1 MAQQRPLQIVA
12 TMLLFFGSVQPQ
24 RWSRQ
29 VQSTDFTGVLSDWVP
44 VQFPGQQQSSD
55 RQAGARVLT
64 FPTPNNQQSNQVQHS
79 QQQTNQQ
86 HQHQHQQQSSYVPQQ
101 FFHQQQPQK
110 INFNGAGE
118 PFQLFPPNQ
127 QRYQLQQ
134 QSPAVQYQMVPPA
147 KHMIG
152 ATPHL
157 FGQQQ
162 QHQQQPPPQSPQN
175 LPQFHYTQ
183 LQPSPSAFPP
193 HQQQQSHHAHHQPQP
208 QFIQERPQQ
217 LPQQVH
223 ALQLSP
229 AEINQQYQFPQYI
242 EHEPQVQTQPQQIQ
256 HVIQQQYEVPQS
268 PAFVQKN
275 TVNSRPST
283 QPLIQ
288 RAPQLYGQEPEPI
301 IRNNQQPLNQVS
313 DQEEEVQLLYVPLE
327 TLNQQN
333 PHRVP
338 HQPNPQP
345 PTQNNKYNVQP
356 VNPLQINNFYTSTPT
371 NTPSAYSPTTPSPYV
386 SSPAYTFGSTSRF
399 NQSPNTTPKPK
410 PKSHQPPLAMFML
423 NDVGQSPIS
432 VNDVLK
438 ALKNAKNID
447 VLDSA
452 TKQSPKV
459 FVGPSGLRTPSGYS
473 KFELPYLS
481 SIEQNRAERQVNKL
495 PFFVAPLSY
504 KAPNGFAKIPLP
516 APHVGSVVINT
527 PPDVIEYQSINLNVP
542 QRTQTYPKKVSS
554 QTSPTLEQ
562 TTPVYRHSPKYNSG
576 FKLGSDVFTTT
587 AKSNFYNPS
596 STRTPT
602 EDQQYN
608 FVSTTPAYGN
618 REQFSSNPSTESNF
632 KSFVSS
638 SQQPQRQQETFT
650 KTRNAD
656 LFGMFVSST
665 QKPQQ
670 QFEQFERHPQPPQ
683 TTTRSAAY
691 QAFTASTTPSPIRNN
706 RFEQPTYQS
715 ARTVSSTQAPL
726 STYSSQQHEEEYSGF
741 GTFGKYNEPQRTS
754 STPTPKHNSF
764 DDSFFNIKSNTSSS
778 VQSEEYFNVKNPQTV
793 TFAAKN
799 ETQFEYYNQFKPS
812 NDYFINPSVIKNES
826 KFEQYNQFK
835 PSNDYY
841 ITPPVTSSA
850 SSASAPK
857 PTESELYSFQPIIGK
872 NPSTIRPELS
882 YTSKPTDFSTRAQDI
897 QKMKN
902 YFREQ
907 NAHKSRPASQEF
919 AASSTASYDYPSSST
934 ESVPTESNFIETKS
948 TTSAPR
954 KITFYTP
961 SPHFDE
967 DTDKP
972 VQHFKYVDSVN
983 GQRSTESYKNS
994 DYKFPVI
1001 SSSEKSIYSNHRDSY
1016 QDSSPE
1022 YKPRQKEV
1030 SSTDYDQTESPY
1042 NVYTKSQE
1050 TKNKYRPNVEINNS
1064 PDDESNSYNLPSELP
1079 PISANLPGLVNSLYV
1094 EQTESEPITT
1104 TTTAATTRRTI
1115 NRGRR
1120 PQSQTNRAA
1129 VTPRVPV
1136 TRPPRTTTTTSANTA
1151 GTDNDDYSTRR
1162 TTVRGRRPIHYAN
1175 RTTTLR
1181 TPTARNPN
1189 RVRYNPTSEERQ
1201 QSRTKQSKVKDEDL
1215 EYQRD
1220 VLNQNYPVITKPTS
1234 TELPSTTES
1243 RYTTAVSYAHDTER
1257 FSSNYRADASKDTT
1271 YEVPANH
1278 SPSPR
1283 DFLLTTPRSQ
1293 FNELPSHFS
1302 GLEDHMQIPQEHQ
1315 TLHGAFYNSES
1326 DVSAAEA
1333 INGQGIDSN
1342 HPVFLTSSPPT
1353 NSPISS
1359 NDEVTVLENLVEP
1372 QNRRRPNFVKR
1383 PSGGRSVTST
1393 TTSFPTETQSN
1404 LRASRERFTVSVTFQ

>member
-1 MAQQRPLQIVA
+1 MMAQKRPLQTAIA
-12 TMLLFFGSVQPQ
+12 LLFFFGSVKPQ

-29 VQSTDFTGVLSDWVP
+29 VQSTGFTGGLSDWVP
-44 VQFPGQQQSSD
+44 VQFPGQPQSSD
-55 RQAGARVLT
+55 RQTGARVLN
-64 FPTPNNQQSNQVQHS
+64 FAPPTIQQTHQGQHS
-79 QQQTNQQ
+79 QQQIHQQ
-86 HQHQHQQQSSYVPQQ
+86 QPQQLQQHQHQQQSSYIPQQ
-101 FFHQQQPQK
+101 IFHQPQPQQ

-118 PFQLFPPNQ
+118 PFQLIPANQ
-127 QRYQLQQ
+127 QRFQLQQ

-147 KHMIG
+147 KHVIG
-152 ATPHL
+152 STPHL

-162 QHQQQPPPQSPQN
+162 VQSPPSPQS

-193 HQQQQSHHAHHQPQP
+193 HQQQPSQQVHHQSQP
-208 QFIQERPQQ
+208 QFVQERPQQ

-242 EHEPQVQTQPQQIQ
+242 EQEPQVQSQPQQIQ
-256 HVIQQQYEVPQS
+256 HVLQQQFEVPQT
-268 PAFVQKN
+268 PAFVQQ
-275 TVNSRPST
+275 NSVHGRPQT
-283 QPLIQ
+283 QPLVQ
-288 RAPQLYGQEPEPI
+288 RTPQLYGQEPEPI
-301 IRNNQQPLNQVS
+301 IRNNLNQVS

-338 HQPNPQP
+338 QQPKPQP

-356 VNPLQINNFYTSTPT
+356 VNPLQINNFYTSSSE
-371 NTPSAYSPTTPSPYV
+371 NTPSSYSPTTPSPYA

-399 NQSPNTTPKPK
+399 NQSPATTPKPK

-423 NDVGQSPIS
+423 NDVGHSPIS

-459 FVGPSGLRTPSGYS
+459 FVGPSGLRTPNGYS

-516 APHVGSVVINT
+516 APHVGSVVINS
-527 PPDVIEYQSINLNVP
+527 PPEVIEYQSVNLQVP
-542 QRTQTYPKKVSS
+542 QRTQTYPKKVQS
-554 QTSPTLEQ
+554 QTAASFEQ
-562 TTPVYRHSPKYNSG
+562 TTPVFRQSPKYNSG
-576 FKLGSDVFTTT
+576 FKFGSDVFTTT
-587 AKSNFYNPS
+587 AKPSFYSPS
-596 STRTPT
+596 STRAPNV
-602 EDQQYN
+602 DQQYN
-608 FVSTTPAYGN
+608 FVSTTPSYKN
-618 REQFSSNPSTESNF
+618 SEQYSHNPSTEA
-632 KSFVSS
+632 KYPAFVSS
-638 SQQPQRQQETFT
+638 TQQPQRQQEAFT
-650 KTRNAD
+650 KTRADD
-656 LFGMFVSST
+656 LFSMFVSST

-670 QFEQFERHPQPPQ
+670 QFEQFDRRPQSPQ
-683 TTTRSAAY
+683 TTTRSVAY
-691 QAFTASTTPSPIRNN
+691 QAFSAATTPSPAKNN
-706 RFEQPTYQS
+706 RFEQYQS
-715 ARTVSSTQAPL
+715 ARPVSSTQAPL
-726 STYSSQQHEEEYSGF
+726 STYSSQQHEEEYSNF
-741 GTFGKYNEPQRTS
+741 GNFGKFNAPQRS
-754 STPTPKHNSF
+754 PSTPTPQLNSF
-764 DDSFFNIKSNTSSS
+764 DNSFFKLKSNPTSS
-778 VQSEEYFNVKNPQTV
+778 VQSEEYFNVKKPQ
-793 TFAAKN
+793 AAPLDTKNESKYEQYNQFKSSNDYFITPSVVKN
-799 ETQFEYYNQFKPS
+799 ETKTEQYNQYKPS
-812 NDYFINPSVIKNES
+812 NDYFITPS
-826 KFEQYNQFK
+826 
-835 PSNDYY
+835 
-841 ITPPVTSSA
+841 VTSSA

-857 PTESELYSFQPIIGK
+857 PTESELYSFQPIIGQ
-872 NPSTIRPELS
+872 NPSTARPDLA
-882 YTSKPTDFSTRAQDI
+882 YTSKPTDFSTRAQEI
-897 QKMKN
+897 LKMKS

-907 NAHKSRPASQEF
+907 NAHKTRPSQDF
-919 AASSTASYDYPSSST
+919 AASSTSSYDFPSSST
-934 ESVPTESNFIETKS
+934 EGVTTESNFIDTKP

-954 KITFYTP
+954 KITYYTP

-967 DTDKP
+967 DTIKP
-972 VQHFKYVDSVN
+972 VQHFKYVDSAN
-983 GQRSTESYKNS
+983 GQRSTESYKHG
-994 DYKFPVI
+994 DYKFPVAT
-1001 SSSEKSIYSNHRDSY
+1001 SSEKSIYNNHRETY
-1016 QDSSPE
+1016 QDSIPVE

-1030 SSTDYDQTESPY
+1030 TSSDYEQTETPY

-1050 TKNKYRPNVEINNS
+1050 TKNQYRPNVEINNT
-1064 PDDESNSYNLPSELP
+1064 PDDESSNYNLPSELP
-1079 PISANLPGLVNSLYV
+1079 PISAHLPGLVNSLYV
-1094 EQTESEPITT
+1094 EQTESEPVTT

-1120 PQSQTNRAA
+1120 PQTQTTRSA
-1129 VTPRVPV
+1129 VSRVPA

-1151 GTDNDDYSTRR
+1151 GTDTDEYSTRR

-1201 QSRTKQSKVKDEDL
+1201 RVRTKQSKVKDEDL

-1243 RYTTAVSYAHDTER
+1243 RYTTAVSYAHETER
-1257 FSSNYRADASKDTT
+1257 YSSNYRSDNEQDTT
-1271 YEVPANH
+1271 YEIPANH

-1283 DFLLTTPRSQ
+1283 DFLLTTPRTL

-1315 TLHGAFYNSES
+1315 ALHGAFYNSES

-1333 INGQGIDSN
+1333 INGQGVATN
-1342 HPVFLTSSPPT
+1342 HPVFLTASPATSSPT
-1353 NSPISS
+1353 STTE
-1359 NDEVTVLENLVEP
+1359 EVTVVENLVDP
-1372 QNRRRPNFVKR
+1372 QTRRRQNFLKR
-1383 PSGGRSVTST
+1383 PTGGRSSIVTST
-1393 TTSFPTETQSN
+1393 TTPYPTVTQTN
-1404 LRASRERFTVSVTFQ
+1404 VRASRERFTVSVICTI